1 MSDTNVI
8 AFPGASK
15 PSSSPETSAVMLAR
29 LETLREALHEMVAEL
44 EALRARLKVPAD

>member
-15 PSSSPETSAVMLAR
+15 PPTPESPAAVLAR
-29 LETLREALHEMVAEL
+29 LETLREAMREMVSEL
-44 EALRARLKVPAD
+44 EALRARLKDAAG